1 MYSAIGMLETIGLAI
16 SIEAADAMLK
26 AADIQIIKHETR
38 DIRLV
43 TLLIGGDLNSVK
55 IAMEAGAL
63 IAKKTDSLLAS
74 TVISNPDSDTR
85 QFFHKEDNMR
95 WVSLLVK

>member
-26 AADIQIIKHETR
+26 AADIKIIKHETR

-43 TLLIGGDLNSVK
+43 TLLISGDLSSVK
-55 IAMEAGAL
+55 IAMEAGAM
-63 IAKKTDSLLAS
+63 IAKKSDSLLTS
-74 TVISNPDSDTR
+74 TVISNPDSSTS
-85 QFFHKEDNMR
+85 QFFPKEGNSR
-95 WVSLLVK
+95 WVSLL